1 MMLLDNWGNSININD
16 QNLTEMQDK
25 DYFINDYD
33 LI

>member
-1 MMLLDNWGNSININD
+1 MLLDNWGNSININD